1 MNFLLFYL
9 YLATNALRPGVTKE
23 FWPTSNAYKGAVCG
37 SVTEFTISANQTCTI
52 ELTKGRAA
60 FVNAGGLMSASPS
73 DGRTF
78 NVAMPFEQSEPVR
91 FLTLYENTKTWYRQG
106 KMRYPI
112 IWELECFNQ
121 EDNDSGQTPAVI
133 ECQDNEKLEGVF
145 MMGFGTDNVGSGR
158 QSVQIYSSSSLSKGT
173 MVSFVMRNKDDKGV
187 VVDNVETS
195 ANSTIMMGQAAG
207 QFAILLNEN
216 YGHYLQVEFDYP
228 EKLKPFEM
236 AQAFYSSVTV

>member
-1 MNFLLFYL
+1 
-9 YLATNALRPGVTKE
+9 
-23 FWPTSNAYKGAVCG
+23 
-37 SVTEFTISANQTCTI
+37 
-52 ELTKGRAA
+52 
-60 FVNAGGLMSASPS
+60 
-73 DGRTF
+73 
-78 NVAMPFEQSEPVR
+78 
-91 FLTLYENTKTWYRQG
+91 
-106 KMRYPI
+106 
-112 IWELECFNQ
+112 
-121 EDNDSGQTPAVI
+121 
-133 ECQDNEKLEGVF
+133 
-145 MMGFGTDNVGSGR
+145 
-158 QSVQIYSSSSLSKGT
+158 